1 MLRTCCCAAPNTA
14 SEEVTRF
21 LFGEHGGFVKGRRW
35 QRGNL
40 EFSTVVHHIKYL
52 YTRCPLI
59 KERQSF
65 KVWRMQSPNTSPSSE
80 SRTSKFSCYTI
91 VPTCCSKQGLTADLS
106 LSSPTSAHQ
115 FDTNKNSYS
124 ESSLAH

>member
-1 MLRTCCCAAPNTA
+1 M
-14 SEEVTRF
+14 
-21 LFGEHGGFVKGRRW
+21 KGRRW

-52 YTRCPLI
+52 YTGCPLI

-80 SRTSKFSCYTI
+80 SKTSKDFHAHN
-91 VPTCCSKQGLTADLS
+91 CSDL
-106 LSSPTSAHQ
+106 L
-115 FDTNKNSYS
+115 
-124 ESSLAH
+124 